1 MDLDIQII
9 IQKNRFWDIGWLYC
23 WSFMGV
29 MVGDFVAVL
38 LVGFVDWLCWVA
50 LLGGFARWLCWLC
63 VLALLVASV
72 G

>member
-1 MDLDIQII
+1 
-9 IQKNRFWDIGWLYC
+9 
-23 WSFMGV
+23 MGV